1 MTEQELININ
11 GGAAV
16 NATWLN
22 AVARSIQVIYDLG
35 RSLGTALRMISK
47 KITC

>member
-1 MTEQELININ
+1 MTEQELVNVN
-11 GGAAV
+11 GGATV

-22 AVARSIQVIYDLG
+22 ALARGIEVIYNLG
-35 RSLGTALRMISK
+35 RSFGTALRMISK